1 MLILTTEHLFFMG
14 MPIFFNLLL
23 KRIRYILVKFCIS
36 TAVLLITP
44 TLWDWSLA
52 RCGPFFISFLQ
63 LMDFILSAMENL
75 PLSIGGGGSGAGP
88 SQRPLIDLNLSPA
101 PEPEPALPSELS
113 EEEKEVIQPHLPVR
127 LPCYD
132 FTPVTS
138 PALPSLSIYPRDGR
152 AEAFGIPSSQELGL
166 TITNQYASL
175 MPFFVHGSIILS

>member
-1 MLILTTEHLFFMG
+1 MG

-23 KRIRYILVKFCIS
+23 IIILYLFVKFCIS

-52 RCGPFFISFLQ
+52 WCGPFFISFLQ

-75 PLSIGGGGSGAGP
+75 PLSIGSGGSGAGP

-113 EEEKEVIQPHLPVR
+113 EEEKREQKAAARSKKVKELK
-127 LPCYD
+127 L
-132 FTPVTS
+132 
-138 PALPSLSIYPRDGR
+138 ALSFHCPTGDWL
-152 AEAFGIPSSQELGL
+152 
-166 TITNQYASL
+166 
-175 MPFFVHGSIILS
+175 

>member
-1 MLILTTEHLFFMG
+1 
-14 MPIFFNLLL
+14 
-23 KRIRYILVKFCIS
+23 
-36 TAVLLITP
+36 
-44 TLWDWSLA
+44 
-52 RCGPFFISFLQ
+52 
-63 LMDFILSAMENL
+63 MDLILSAMENL

-138 PALPSLSIYPRDGR
+138 PA
-152 AEAFGIPSSQELGL
+152 FGIPLLVVKVTTSGMASSHSVTGGVYKARERIHRRMADRRLL
-166 TITNQYASL
+166 AIPASCRRVAAYN
-175 MPFFVHGSIILS
+175 PN